1 MRKVEYIVW
10 LMRYWV
16 LQIEC
21 DAVNDED
28 AIVCRAAEGLEETFA
43 VHLRIS
49 RGLFVELETVEGVIT
64 TLDKLVKNERNMNDK
79 FKELVSSCLS
89 RVEGHVE
96 ASVNSSRSGSSTL

>member
-1 MRKVEYIVW
+1 MRKVEYILW
-10 LMRYWV
+10 LVRYWV
-16 LQIEC
+16 LQIKC

-49 RGLFVELETVEGVIT
+49 KGSFVELETVEGVVM
-64 TLDKLVKNERNMNDK
+64 TLDKLVKNERDVNDK